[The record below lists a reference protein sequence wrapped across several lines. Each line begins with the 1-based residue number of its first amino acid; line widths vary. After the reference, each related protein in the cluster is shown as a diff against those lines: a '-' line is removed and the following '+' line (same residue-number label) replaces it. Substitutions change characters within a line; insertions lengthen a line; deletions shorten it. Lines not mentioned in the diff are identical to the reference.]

1 MISHIHSTTITVS
14 DQDAAL
20 DFYVNTLGCAI
31 GTDQQM
37 GPEMR
42 FLTVAFP
49 GGGAELVLADP
60 SWAPKN
66 ATPGGKTGVSLI
78 SNDIDTTYAT
88 LTERGVS
95 FTEPI
100 QTMPWGDRATWFND
114 PDGNQFFL
122 NEARQ

>member
-20 DFYVNTLGCAI
+20 DFYVNTLGCSV

-42 FLTVAFP
+42 FLTVVFP
-49 GGGAELVLADP
+49 DGGAELVLGHP
-60 SWAPKN
+60 SWTPGS
-66 ATPGGKTGVSLI
+66 ATPGGQTGI
-78 SNDIDTTYAT
+78 SFITHDIDATYAT
-88 LTERGVS
+88 LTERGVT
-95 FTEPI
+95 FNEPI

>member
-20 DFYVNTLGCAI
+20 DFYVNTLGCSV

-42 FLTVAFP
+42 FLTVVFP
-49 GGGAELVLADP
+49 DGGAELVLGHP
-60 SWAPKN
+60 SWTPGS
-66 ATPGGKTGVSLI
+66 ATPGGQTGI
-78 SNDIDTTYAT
+78 SFITHDIDATYAT
-88 LTERGVS
+88 LTERGVT